1 MLNASHTT
9 FVFQPGIFVLQ
20 MQLNNLRCVERG
32 GWGDGVLLK
41 THFDSWICKIG
52 AHLIYASGGSGA
64 FFLFSEQT
72 SHSVVFFLDQHMWQ
86 Q

>member
-1 MLNASHTT
+1 ML
-9 FVFQPGIFVLQ
+9 
-20 MQLNNLRCVERG
+20 REG

-72 SHSVVFFLDQHMWQ
+72 SHSVVFFLDQHIIDFGFEKLKHVYHGRMSESWQ